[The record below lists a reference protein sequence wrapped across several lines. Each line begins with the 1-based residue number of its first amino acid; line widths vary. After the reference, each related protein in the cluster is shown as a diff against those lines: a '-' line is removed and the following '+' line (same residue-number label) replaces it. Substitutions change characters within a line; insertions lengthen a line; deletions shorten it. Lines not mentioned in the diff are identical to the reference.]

1 MAPPTPITTQ
11 MLLLMIRN
19 HVVTD
24 TFTDWITPSKDLAPY
39 YSLWHFPYTGYLK
52 VQLLPP
58 ARKLGQGYVF
68 TGVCHSVNEG
78 GCLPQCMLGYT
89 PLEQTR
95 PPGADTPQSR
105 PSPQSRHAPHAPQS
119 RHPPGADTPP
129 EQTTPHSRYPH
140 SRHAPWEQTP
150 QADTPQSRHP
160 LGLSTSPRD

>member
-1 MAPPTPITTQ
+1 

-89 PLEQTR
+89 PLEQTH
-95 PPGADTPQSR
+95 PLEQTPPQSR
-105 PSPQSRHAPHAPQS
+105 PSPPEQACPPRPPEQTPPRS
-119 RHPPGADTPP
+119 RHPPRADNPPQQIPPTADMPPGSRPPKQTPP
-129 EQTTPHSRYPH
+129 R
-140 SRHAPWEQTP
+140 
-150 QADTPQSRHP
+150 ADI
-160 LGLSTSPRD
+160 PRD